1 MAKEPARK
9 KPSQAIAIVALLV
22 NLLILPGL
30 GSIIGGR
37 TKEGIIQLA
46 LLIGG
51 TVIFIIGVPLLIVLV
66 GMPLIALGAL
76 LAFAAW
82 VWGIVTGIQ
91 LIRESE

>member
-1 MAKEPARK
+1 MAKEQARK
-9 KPSQAIAIVALLV
+9 KPSQAIAIVALLI

-37 TKEGIIQLA
+37 NKEGIFQLS

-51 TVIFIIGVPLLIVLV
+51 TVIFIIGIPLLIVLV
-66 GMPLIALGAL
+66 GMPLIALGTIM
-76 LAFAAW
+76 AFAAW
-82 VWGIVTGIQ
+82 VWGIVTGVQ